1 MREAAVALS
10 RKPGIALIGAG
21 GLGGPIA
28 HALAAAGA
36 RLEIFDGDVVE
47 PSNLHRQ
54 VQFTLADVG
63 QPKASTLA
71 TRLQRCGATAV
82 GRDERWSPAR
92 ALDCDVLVDGS
103 DDPATKFAAADW
115 AARRG
120 VGSVIAG
127 ALGLGGNVYLS
138 APGTSCFRCL
148 FEAPPLEDAPT
159 CADAGVLGP
168 VVASI
173 AALAAGA
180 ALELAAGRRERA
192 GAIWIVEN
200 ALRSPAPRRVAVARR
215 ADCSSCAEAA

>member
-1 MREAAVALS
+1 MREAAVAP
-10 RKPGIALIGAG
+10 RIVLIGAG

-36 RLEIFDGDVVE
+36 QLEIFDGDLVE

-71 TRLQRCGATAV
+71 ARLARYDRLAV
-82 GRDERWSPAR
+82 GHDRRWSPA
-92 ALDCDVLVDGS
+92 LDVPCDVIVDGS

-120 VGSVIAG
+120 VSSVIAG
-127 ALGLGGNVYLS
+127 ALGLGGNVFLS
-138 APGTSCFRCL
+138 APGSSCFRCL
-148 FEAPPLEDAPT
+148 FEAPPDEAPT

-180 ALELAAGRRERA
+180 ALELAAGPARA
-192 GAIWIVEN
+192 GAIWILEN
-200 ALRSPAPRRVAVARR
+200 ALLDPAPRRVAVPRR
-215 ADCSSCAEAA
+215 SDCPTCSAKAA